1 MYLQCGDIIN
11 HAKLST
17 SMHMYQ
23 HNKIGIAN
31 LNEEL
36 LPITT
41 YIKKLH

>member
-1 MYLQCGDIIN
+1 MYIQCGDIIN
-11 HAKLST
+11 HANLLT

-23 HNKIGIAN
+23 HNKIGIDI